1 GRQKLARF
9 NAREFA
15 TLLIDIL
22 GEAKRRQQG
31 KSLLSPTDAL
41 DYSLRS
47 QSDLDD
53 QHDYDSV
60 ASDEDTDQELLR
72 NASRNNRAR
81 VSLTPTTH
89 PTAPHTHTSPGSEPL
104 SPQSMDSSDLSDGP
118 ITLQEYLE
126 VKKALAASEAKVQQL
141 MKVNNSLSDELRRL
155 QREV

>member
-31 KSLLSPTDAL
+31 KSLLSPTGRGAPGAAGSAPGGRRALSSTSPAPADAL

-47 QSDLDD
+47 QSDGDD

-81 VSLTPTTH
+81 
-89 PTAPHTHTSPGSEPL
+89 
-104 SPQSMDSSDLSDGP
+104 SMDSSDLSDGP